1 MLLDNLFKL
10 EKLKIESYSNV
21 ERSNPVG
28 NPFEAMFNPESFSRK
43 YEIVYANNQGLN
55 TSDRSANYTRNEPA
69 ELNLKLILDGTGV
82 TELELLPLPLGLG
95 NTKKV
100 SERVDEF
107 LKLAFYMNSSTH
119 EPNYL
124 KVSWGDLSFPCR
136 LSSVNINYI
145 SFDRSGHALR
155 AELDLQLISD
165 EDVKKRLA
173 KENKQSPDVTHSR
186 IIMAGDTLPLLTKQ
200 IYGASVHYLKVA
212 QFNQLDDFR
221 NLTPGQRLYFPPL
234 SQETTV
240 N

>member
-1 MLLDNLFKL
+1 MALDNLFKL
-10 EKLKIESYSNV
+10 EKLKIEAYSNV

-28 NPFEAMFNPESFSRK
+28 KPFEAMFNPESFSRK
-43 YEIVYANNQGLN
+43 FEIVYGNNQGLN
-55 TSDRSANYTRNEPA
+55 TSDKSANFTRNAPVD
-69 ELNLKLILDGTGV
+69 LNLKLILDGTGV
-82 TELELLPLPLGLG
+82 TELVMLPLPLGLG

-100 SERVDEF
+100 SERVEDF

-136 LSSVNINYI
+136 LGSVNINYTN
-145 SFDRSGHALR
+145 FDRSGHALR

-173 KENKQSPDVTHSR
+173 KENKNSPDLTHSR
-186 IIMAGDTLPLLTKQ
+186 IVMAGDTLPLLTKQ
-200 IYGASVHYLKVA
+200 IYGSSVHYLLVA
-212 QFNQLDDFR
+212 QFNRLDDFR

-234 SQETTV
+234 PQEASV
-240 N
+240 H

>member
-1 MLLDNLFKL
+1 MLENLFKL
-10 EKLKIESYSNV
+10 EKLKIEAYSDV
-21 ERSNPVG
+21 ERRKPVG
-28 NPFEAMFNPESFSRK
+28 KPFEAMFNPESFSRK
-43 YEIVYANNQGLN
+43 FEIVYGNSQGIN
-55 TSDRSANYTRNEPA
+55 SSDKSANFSRNAPA

-82 TELELLPLPLGLG
+82 NELEMLVLPLGLS

-100 SERVDEF
+100 SERVEEF
-107 LKLAFYMNSSTH
+107 LKLTFYMNSSTH

-124 KVSWGDLSFPCR
+124 KVLWGDLSFSCR
-136 LSSVNINYI
+136 LSSVNINYTN
-145 SFDRSGHALR
+145 FDRSGHALR

-186 IIMAGDTLPLLTKQ
+186 TVMAGDTLPLLTNQ
-200 IYGASVHYLKVA
+200 IYGSSAHYLKVA

-221 NLTPGQRLYFPPL
+221 NLTPGQQLYFPPL